1 MARSVAASH
10 GDTAD
15 ATGLLVRLLGE
26 DAQHRSTL
34 GDELSPLQLSIT
46 VDGTELVLS
55 FHDVGEPLCG
65 PPAAVLAL
73 VDLGLASGA
82 TGGIGDTG
90 NLSVVRVPLP
100 SHGRLLD
107 DADLEV
113 LDDDTPLSNAPV
125 TIRELQPEDA
135 PALSRC
141 LYRCYGWTYPG
152 ADMYF
157 PERVEAAIRSGKRIG
172 EVAVDENGEVGS
184 HWGAVFVAEGVVE
197 TGGTITDPRFR
208 RRGIANQL
216 GDRLLDRLVANG
228 VRGRMREPVVT
239 HSATQH
245 IALREGATMV
255 GLHIYSLA
263 PFQQIGITDGLVRAR
278 TSLTVMYS
286 PLVDLAPATIWVPA
300 DYEAIVRLIAKSTD
314 WPRDFG
320 TVRGAVDQPSR
331 SNVTSSYD
339 SLNQAGAIVVNEI
352 GHDLVDAI
360 DETLSQLRSAQA
372 EVVRVFLPANDPALA
387 SVGAGLSALGLAFAS
402 FFPEYGVLGDTLS
415 LQWLRD
421 PEVDDS
427 DWEYANEDVEKLAHM
442 ILAQARSVGDQA
454 TTIRRRYARRQELFA
469 ALPTTVDGD

>member
-1 MARSVAASH
+1 
-10 GDTAD
+10 
-15 ATGLLVRLLGE
+15 
-26 DAQHRSTL
+26 
-34 GDELSPLQLSIT
+34 
-46 VDGTELVLS
+46 
-55 FHDVGEPLCG
+55 
-65 PPAAVLAL
+65 
-73 VDLGLASGA
+73 
-82 TGGIGDTG
+82 
-90 NLSVVRVPLP
+90 
-100 SHGRLLD
+100 
-107 DADLEV
+107 
-113 LDDDTPLSNAPV
+113 V

-263 PFQQIGITDGLVRAR
+263 PFQQIGITDGLVKAR